1 MIFFFKNKF
10 RHKSCYCLKSDF
22 LVSNYVCFPDEL
34 LMEVDSGPQ
43 AVSNEW
49 WAEYV
54 KEEDQNKMELGGK
67 LVLLFDILRM
77 CEEIGDKV

>member
-1 MIFFFKNKF
+1 MVTE
-10 RHKSCYCLKSDF
+10 DT
-22 LVSNYVCFPDEL
+22 
-34 LMEVDSGPQ
+34 GPQ

-49 WAEYV
+49 WAQYLT
-54 KEEDQNKMELGGK
+54 EDDQTKMEHSGK

>member
-1 MIFFFKNKF
+1 M
-10 RHKSCYCLKSDF
+10 CVCLRADDDESDMEDGAKP
-22 LVSNYVCFPDEL
+22 VS
-34 LMEVDSGPQ
+34 S
-43 AVSNEW
+43 EW

-54 KEEDQNKMELGGK
+54 SEEDQNRLELGGK

>member
-1 MIFFFKNKF
+1 MYAFAV
-10 RHKSCYCLKSDF
+10 SD
-22 LVSNYVCFPDEL
+22 DL
-34 LMEVDSGPQ
+34 LMEVDAGPQ

-67 LVLLFDILRM
+67 LVLLFDILKL

>member
-1 MIFFFKNKF
+1 
-10 RHKSCYCLKSDF
+10 
-22 LVSNYVCFPDEL
+22 
-34 LMEVDSGPQ
+34 MEVDSGPQ

>member
-1 MIFFFKNKF
+1 
-10 RHKSCYCLKSDF
+10 
-22 LVSNYVCFPDEL
+22 
-34 LMEVDSGPQ
+34 MEVDAGPQ

-67 LVLLFDILRM
+67 LVLLFDILKL